1 MPRIKKADVPK
12 TEVVEPTS
20 TRDESITVKRI
31 HRKNPVV
38 TLNPIVIPN
47 QPNILYD
54 DTAPIKNKKS
64 EVVNVPITTS
74 EETSLEDI
82 PIQMENTNLVQ
93 SDPEKDQ
100 KYDEFIDNF
109 TASFTADIV
118 PEKPLIEKVD
128 SDIKT
133 SDEKIAEQCQ
143 CNKST
148 DLDFIFTP
156 FMIKFINS
164 LMFIFVSTFILGF
177 NILVLTFFAWLMA
190 CMFH

>member
-12 TEVVEPTS
+12 TEVTEPIS

-31 HRKNPVV
+31 HRRNPVV

-47 QPNILYD
+47 QPNVLYD
-54 DTAPIKNKKS
+54 STVATKDKEDKTI
-64 EVVNVPITTS
+64 NVPITTP
-74 EETSLEDI
+74 EEITIENV
-82 PIQMENTNLVQ
+82 PVQMENKNIIQ
-93 SDPEKDQ
+93 GDPEKDQ

-118 PEKPLIEKVD
+118 PEKPLIEKID
-128 SDIKT
+128 SDVKT
-133 SDEKIAEQCQ
+133 SDEKVAEQCQ
-143 CNKST
+143 CDKSA
-148 DLDFIFTP
+148 DLDFVFTP

-164 LMFIFVSTFILGF
+164 LMFIFVSTFILSF
-177 NILVLTFFAWLMA
+177 NILMLTFFAWLMA